1 MNRIF
6 DVVYK
11 TALVAT
17 PLTLGYFIFSATYMY
32 DGHRKLKLQEYLSS
46 EGLPEEE
53 IDIIVNRDLPGR
65 KMYVKDNLYLFAKN
79 ENKENERKFMKQE
92 KNQ

>member
-6 DVVYK
+6 DAVYK
-11 TALVAT
+11 TALVT
-17 PLTLGYFIFSATYMY
+17 MPLTLGYFIFSTTYMY
-32 DGHRKLKLQEYLSS
+32 DGHKKLKLQEYLSS

-53 IDIIVNRDLPGR
+53 IDTIVNKLPGR

-79 ENKENERKFMKQE
+79 ENKKNEQEKMKQE